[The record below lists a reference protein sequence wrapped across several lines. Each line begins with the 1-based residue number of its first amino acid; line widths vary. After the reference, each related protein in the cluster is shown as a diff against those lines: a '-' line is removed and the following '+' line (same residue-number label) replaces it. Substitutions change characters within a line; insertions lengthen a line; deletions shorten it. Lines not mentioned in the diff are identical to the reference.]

1 MSTEK
6 LDIELEQREL
16 VLQRFKTLNPDS
28 KLSLGE
34 SKEITVRELI
44 KHVEDG
50 DDFGKKVVQVQINM
64 LRVLSG
70 AA

>member
-6 LDIELEQREL
+6 SDIGLEQKEL

-28 KLSLGE
+28 KLSLGGN
-34 SKEITVRELI
+34 KEVTVRELI
-44 KHVEDG
+44 EHVEKG
-50 DDFGKKVVQVQINM
+50 DDFGKKIVQVQINM

-70 AA
+70 AR